1 MLQFGKYE
9 RPASVAEAYELLRKG
24 RSSRIL
30 GGGVWLRLQ
39 NRKIPTVIDLSACG
53 LDRIERVEFE
63 TARPASEGDAWSV
76 GAMVP
81 LHGLECHE
89 AFNDATCHV
98 FERAVRD
105 IVGVQMRNLATV
117 GGSLFGRFGFSDVLT
132 ALLPLDCEVELV
144 GAGRIPLAEFA
155 ASPYE
160 RDILVRLVVR
170 MRDYRASFQCVRRS
184 ATDFPVLNV
193 CAAEWGGAWRVAV
206 GARPTRAVLVAGE
219 ALGLPAE
226 FTTNELN
233 AACERLSEL
242 PMGSNMRGSER
253 YRRHLA
259 RELGRRAILEAA
271 GKSERDVADDTRQR
285 AAEDLEDERE
295 ARRGPERGAADA
307 RRADSGVRAARSE
320 AHAARSDARAAAPVA
335 RHASGSHRRSERGG
349 E

>member
-9 RPASVAEAYELLRKG
+9 RPASVAEAFELLRKG

-76 GAMVP
+76 GAMVT
-81 LHGLECHE
+81 LHELECHE
-89 AFNDATCHV
+89 RFNNATCHV
-98 FERAVRD
+98 FEHAVRD
-105 IVGVQMRNLATV
+105 IVGVQMRTLATV
-117 GGSLFGRFGFSDVLT
+117 GGSLYGRFGFSDVLT
-132 ALLPLDCEVELV
+132 ALLPLDCEVELA
-144 GAGRIPLAEFA
+144 GAGRMPLVEFA
-155 ASPYE
+155 ASPYK

-271 GKSERDVADDTRQR
+271 GKSERDVADDTRRR

-295 ARRGPERGAADA
+295 ARRGSERAAADA
-307 RRADSGVRAARSE
+307 RCADSGVRAARSE
-320 AHAARSDARAAAPVA
+320 AHATRSDARAAAPGA
-335 RHASGSHRRSERGG
+335 RHASGSHRMSERGG

>member
-9 RPASVAEAYELLRKG
+9 RPATVEEAYALLKKG

-53 LDRIERVEFE
+53 LDKIERVEFE

-81 LHGLECHE
+81 LHELECHE

-98 FERAVRD
+98 FEHAVRD

-117 GGSLFGRFGFSDVLT
+117 GGSLYGRFGFSDVLT
-132 ALLPLDCEVELV
+132 ALMPLECEVELA
-144 GAGRIPLAEFA
+144 GAGRVPLREFA

-170 MRDYRASFQCVRRS
+170 MRDYRASFRCVRRS

-206 GARPTRAVLVAGE
+206 GARPTRAVLLEGE
-219 ALGLPAE
+219 GLGLPAE
-226 FTTNELN
+226 FTTNELA
-233 AACERLSEL
+233 AACDRLAEL
-242 PMGSNMRGSER
+242 PLGSNMRGSKR

-271 GKSERDVADDTRQR
+271 DKSERDVADDTRQR
-285 AAEDLEDERE
+285 AAEDLED
-295 ARRGPERGAADA
+295 
-307 RRADSGVRAARSE
+307 VRAGRDSRAG
-320 AHAARSDARAAAPVA
+320 AHTYARANETG
-335 RHASGSHRRSERGG
+335 RE
-349 E
+349 